1 MDRLS
6 FFASEII
13 VNRILIVSIVVNKIF
28 GKNIII
34 IIIICRLDKDR
45 DQELSEMLSIQ
56 LFRIASGQ
64 RSV

>member
-34 IIIICRLDKDR
+34 IIICRLDKDR